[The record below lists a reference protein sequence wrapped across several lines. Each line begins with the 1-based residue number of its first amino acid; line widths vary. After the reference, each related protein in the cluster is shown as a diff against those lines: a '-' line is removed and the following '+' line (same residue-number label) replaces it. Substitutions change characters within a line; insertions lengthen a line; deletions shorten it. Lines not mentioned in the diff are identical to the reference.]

1 MVWHAL
7 TTHTGRTLKNRVR
20 LRPTDTGFPMIHQA
34 RDVPHDMADRLI
46 VALDVDSVA
55 AAAAMADRLD
65 GVVSF
70 FKIGLWLLFAP
81 GVDHLI
87 DTLIGSGKKVFLDA
101 KMFDIPQTV
110 NKGIAQAARRGV
122 SFVTV
127 HGDDAIM
134 RAAADGRGD
143 APLKVFAVTVLTSLD
158 DAALHA
164 MGYNFSAREL
174 VRRRAAGAAAC
185 GCDGII
191 AAAEDNPSDIRRQAG
206 GPGLLIAT
214 PGIRQAQGNV
224 NDHKRLATPR
234 EAIRNGADYLI
245 VGRPIVEAPDPPAA
259 ARSFV
264 RDMEEAASLLPA

>member
-1 MVWHAL
+1 M
-7 TTHTGRTLKNRVR
+7 TQQR
-20 LRPTDTGFPMIHQA
+20 
-34 RDVPHDMADRLI
+34 RDVPPNTADRLI
-46 VALDVDSVA
+46 VALDVESVA
-55 AAAAMADRLD
+55 AAAEMANRLD

-81 GVDHLI
+81 GVDRLI
-87 DTLIGSGKKVFLDA
+87 DTLIGNGKRVFLDA

-110 NKGIAQAARRGV
+110 NKGIVQAARRGV
-122 SFVTV
+122 SFITV

-134 RAAADGRGD
+134 RAAAEGRGGGT
-143 APLKVFAVTVLTSLD
+143 LKVFAVTVLTSLD
-158 DAALHA
+158 DAALHG
-164 MGYNFSAREL
+164 MGYHFGAREL
-174 VRRRAAGAAAC
+174 VRRRAAGAVAC

-191 AAAEDNPSDIRRQAG
+191 ASAEDNPDDIRRQAG

-245 VGRPIVEAPDPPAA
+245 VGRPIVEATDPAAA